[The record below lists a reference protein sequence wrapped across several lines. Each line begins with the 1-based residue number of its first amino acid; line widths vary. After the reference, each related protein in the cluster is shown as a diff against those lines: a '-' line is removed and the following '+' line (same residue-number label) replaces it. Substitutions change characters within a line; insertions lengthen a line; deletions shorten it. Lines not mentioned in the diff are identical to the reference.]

1 MFVYVSPGSSFKK
14 KEEGEGGDWILLKSR
29 WRFSLYLILIGN
41 QIQSRE
47 KKLTMF
53 SLLRVSIGEGK
64 DAASQIL
71 RSSFFIGMSVFF
83 FFFWL
88 NSCACVLFFNI
99 WVFTHGN
106 DFLCLSAPCCPSS
119 IIFMGLVPRTR
130 IANNYILHIIN
141 NFPRLFDKYPV

>member
-14 KEEGEGGDWILLKSR
+14 KEEGEGREWILLKSR

-47 KKLTMF
+47 KKSTMF

-71 RSSFFIGMSVFF
+71 RSSFSIGMSIVFF
-83 FFFWL
+83 F
-88 NSCACVLFFNI
+88 S
-99 WVFTHGN
+99 G
-106 DFLCLSAPCCPSS
+106 
-119 IIFMGLVPRTR
+119 
-130 IANNYILHIIN
+130 
-141 NFPRLFDKYPV
+141 